1 MFRPKSPQKS
11 LFDIGSLLPKK
22 KLSQL
27 ERTWAGP
34 FREKVLPLIDEYAFR
49 DFYDQR
55 MGAPNKAVQTVI
67 GLLII
72 KERPVLARRPYT
84 TSEPSSLKVAT
95 TESCLRT

>member
-34 FREKVLPLIDEYAFR
+34 FREKVLPLIDEY
-49 DFYDQR
+49 
-55 MGAPNKAVQTVI
+55 
-67 GLLII
+67 GL
-72 KERPVLARRPYT
+72 VLSGRRCCPLLMNMPFE
-84 TSEPSSLKVAT
+84 TSMISGWGLPIRLFKP
-95 TESCLRT
+95 